1 MKNAFRL
8 HKLIFVC
15 LKETGE
21 INAEE
26 MEMEV
31 EDDEE
36 EEIRENEDDAVVF
49 SMSIFLY
56 FNCVTQNEPDFCS
69 MHKRK
74 RRGLEI

>member
-1 MKNAFRL
+1 MKNAFRI
-8 HKLIFVC
+8 HKLIFMC

-36 EEIRENEDDAVVF
+36 EEIRENEDETVVF
-49 SMSIFLY
+49 LMYIFLY
-56 FNCVTQNEPDFCS
+56 FDCVVQEETEFCS
-69 MHKRK
+69 MFK
-74 RRGLEI
+74 